1 MTESVYI
8 TEVPLKDRQAPSKT
22 ANDSSEEEFND
33 SDEEVK
39 EANQHFQVD

>member
-1 MTESVYI
+1 MTDSVYI
-8 TEVPLKDRQAPSKT
+8 TEVPLRDRLPSQKIKEE
-22 ANDSSEEEFND
+22 SSDDEFVD